1 MKIDFQAS
9 PKDDFT
15 SIKEIEEFL
24 QKLLKIMDTLN
35 RVGNNIDDKE
45 GSFLLSDIENDLM
58 KEYDHL
64 LDLYIALCDE

>member
-1 MKIDFQAS
+1 MKIDFQAL

-35 RVGNNIDDKE
+35 RVGNNID

>member
-1 MKIDFQAS
+1 MKIDFQAL